1 MASNATSLNVR
12 LGLIF
17 DEKTLAQVE
26 RQLRRSGEKLQRVG
40 QDLTLSLSAPLA
52 LFGGAAIKAAGD
64 LESLTLALQS
74 QVGTADKAAAE
85 LEKLTKVA
93 ESPGLGLEQVVKAS
107 VSLQAVGIE
116 ADRARTIITALGKAN
131 ASVAGSAEQ
140 FGAVTRQFTQMIAK
154 GKVYQE
160 DLMVIQENLP
170 NISQLMQKAFGAATA
185 DDLNRLNID
194 ANKFVDGIT
203 RVANELP
210 AVKSGIK
217 NNIENALDATRIAL
231 GKVGAA
237 IVTSFDISGKL
248 EAFAKFIG
256 DVAKGFDQLS
266 ATTKT
271 AIVSFGAFLIALGPI
286 ATTIGNVRIVSSFL
300 IDNWKGL
307 VGASKDVIK
316 WVQLQRTAF
325 LALNTATQAFV
336 GIGIVVAIAT
346 LAYNMGLFNRE
357 LSAAEKGM
365 KIVNDLTAQATSETA
380 GERAQ
385 VEALINILKSETK
398 SREEKITAL
407 NTLKDINPEYFG
419 QLSIETAS
427 VDNLSKAYQSYS
439 DGIIRAARAKKAEAE
454 LTRLDEE
461 RTELLKRQA
470 EAQARVARANQDAN
484 KSAADGLAVY
494 GRLAESAAAPGA
506 LEIINNEV
514 AAIDEQ
520 IKRVSELVN
529 TNAEKTNQEKTALE
543 QGKQAEE
550 QRKKAAE
557 AARAAAQA
565 AIEEQKKMRG
575 IYTEVLS
582 DLNKIRQTQSV
593 LGSRDIVEEAQAI
606 ESGMKRLIDAG
617 FKPTSNEVQ
626 GLRGQLK
633 GLIDNELAQANALFS
648 GNFQP
653 LATLQTPQTVGGATV
668 EPPDFS
674 GILQASDS
682 FNAELLKQ
690 QEALLEAR
698 KKGFQ
703 DLAWEAAYSL
713 DSLFTAFDQRQLQSL
728 EETYAQRI
736 QAAGEDSNKRAQLE
750 AEFEAK
756 REEIQ
761 KRGAKRKKAL
771 AMAEAAINTAVAITK
786 TYAQFGFPFGL
797 GLAAAQ
803 AAVGAVQIAA
813 IAATPFAK
821 GTQYAPG
828 GMALVGEQGPE
839 LINLPRGST
848 VTSNSRTN
856 QLLDSMGG
864 GGTLQGEFTVR
875 GTDLVLVLDRATK
888 KSNRAY

>member
-17 DEKTLAQVE
+17 DEKTLSQVE

-74 QVGTADKAAAE
+74 QTGSADKAAAE

-93 ESPGLGLEQVVKAS
+93 EAPGLGLEQVVRAS

-116 ADRARTIITALGKAN
+116 ADRARTIIEGLGKAN
-131 ASVAGSAEQ
+131 AQTAGTAEQ

-154 GKVYQE
+154 GKIYQE
-160 DLMVIQENLP
+160 DLMVIQENMP
-170 NISQLMQKAFGAATA
+170 IITTLMKQAFGASSAE
-185 DDLNRLNID
+185 DLQKLGIN
-194 ANKFVDGIT
+194 ANQFVDGIIN
-203 RVANELP
+203 AAKALP
-210 AVKSGIK
+210 EVKSGIK

-231 GKVGAA
+231 GKVGTA
-237 IVTSFDISGKL
+237 IITSFDVSGKL
-248 EAFAKFIG
+248 EAFAKFVT
-256 DVAKGFDQLS
+256 DAAKAFDQLS

-316 WVQLQRTAF
+316 WVQLQRAAF
-325 LALNTATQAFV
+325 LSLNAATQAFIGV
-336 GIGIVVAIAT
+336 GIVVAIAT

-357 LSAAEKGM
+357 LSASEKALA
-365 KIVNDLTAQATSETA
+365 KVNELTQQATSETA

-385 VEALINILKSETK
+385 VEALIKIIQNETK
-398 SREEKITAL
+398 SREEKITAI
-407 NTLKDINPEYFG
+407 NRLKEINPEYFS
-419 QLSIETAS
+419 QLDIENIS
-427 VDNLSKAYQSYS
+427 VDKLSKAYQSYS

-454 LTRLDEE
+454 LAKLDEE
-461 RTELLKRQA
+461 RTELLRRQA
-470 EAQARVARANQDAN
+470 EAQARVARANERSN
-484 KSAADGLAVY
+484 
-494 GRLAESAAAPGA
+494 ETAAAGLGVYTQLSEASASEGA
-506 LEIINNEV
+506 LNAINSEV

-520 IKRVSELVN
+520 IKRVSELIDKN
-529 TNAEKTNQEKTALE
+529 KEQEVQTQTALN
-543 QGKQAEE
+543 QSKALEE
-550 QRKKAAE
+550 QRRKAAE
-557 AARAAAQA
+557 AAKAAADA
-565 AIEEQKKMRG
+565 AIEQQKKLRG

-582 DLNKIRQTQSV
+582 DINKIRETQSV
-593 LGSRDIVEEAQAI
+593 LGARDIVEEAQAI
-606 ESGMKRLIDAG
+606 ERGMTRLIDAG

-626 GLRGQLK
+626 GLRNQLK
-633 GLIDNELAQANALFS
+633 GFIDNELKQVNALFS
-648 GNFQP
+648 GDFQP
-653 LATLQTPQTVGGATV
+653 LPTLTPAEVQSQEIET
-668 EPPDFS
+668 PDFS
-674 GILQASDS
+674 GVLSATKA
-682 FNAELLKQ
+682 FNDQ
-690 QEALLEAR
+690 QQKDLEDLIEAR
-698 KKGFQ
+698 KKAFQ

-736 QAAGEDSNKRAQLE
+736 KAAGEDTTKRAQLE
-750 AEFEAK
+750 AELEAK
-756 REEIQ
+756 SAEIQ
-761 KRGAKRKKAL
+761 KKGLRRKKAL
-771 AMAEAAINTAVAITK
+771 AMAEAAMNTAVAITK

-797 GLAAAQ
+797 GLAIAQ

-828 GMALVGEQGPE
+828 GLALVGEQGPE

-848 VTSNSRTN
+848 VTSNNRTN

-864 GGTLQGEFTVR
+864 GGMLQGEFTVR
-875 GTDLVLVLDRATK
+875 GTDLVLVLDRATQ
-888 KSNRAY
+888 KSNRAF